1 MSAEI
6 PKGSCNISC
15 AQRGV
20 PAVLR
25 QTGKCV
31 ERQGSVLQ
39 QSLLSIFFPEFDDRE
54 NKEALIFNVYGI
66 AGLLV
71 EWARTKC
78 LNCLKKL
85 YLKFRESM
93 CKELHFVRDNE
104 VRVYGPRNGRLKSNP
119 VEEHDRI
126 TVKCEV
132 RRC

>member
-71 EWARTKC
+71 E
-78 LNCLKKL
+78 
-85 YLKFRESM
+85 
-93 CKELHFVRDNE
+93 
-104 VRVYGPRNGRLKSNP
+104 
-119 VEEHDRI
+119 
-126 TVKCEV
+126 
-132 RRC
+132 